1 MGNIEGMDFENFVS
15 TEEELERLYG
25 PPKER
30 ALLKQMDRLDEHAR
44 TFISASPFLL
54 LATCGPSGADCS
66 PRGDAPGF
74 VEVADD
80 ETLLIPDRRGNNR
93 IDSLRN
99 VVGNPDVGLLFLVP
113 GAGETFRVNGRAGL
127 SVDPDL
133 LRRFEVRGK
142 PPKTVLVVRV
152 EEAFM
157 QCSRALVRS
166 GLWNPERFAG
176 SRTLP
181 SAGEMLAAHTG
192 GRLDA
197 AEHDAH
203 AREAVPKTL
212 Y

>member
-1 MGNIEGMDFENFVS
+1 MDKMDSENFVT

-44 TFISASPFLL
+44 SFIRASPFLL

-80 ETLLIPDRRGNNR
+80 ETLLVPDRRGNNR

-99 VVGNPDVGLLFLVP
+99 IVKNPDVGLLFLVP
-113 GAGETFRVNGRAGL
+113 GADETFRVNGKARL
-127 SVDPDL
+127 SVDPGL
-133 LRRFEVRGK
+133 LRRFDVRGRA
-142 PPKTVLVVRV
+142 PKTVLVVRV

-157 QCSRALVRS
+157 QCSRALIRS
-166 GLWNPERFAG
+166 DLWNPDRFAG

-181 SAGEMLAAHTG
+181 SAGVMLAAHTG
-192 GRLDA
+192 GRVDA
-197 AEHDAH
+197 AEYDAR
-203 AREAVPKTL
+203 AAEEVPKTL